1 MSVTPS
7 LDDIAKKL
15 QALNTQR
22 PFRLTFRKAEPGQR
36 KDSEYAVIFEQRSL
50 GLQLA
55 NVVRAPQPALA
66 SACAMSRGMEAS
78 AVPTSAPGPPAAS
91 RTYTRPRASAC
102 PAGGADGAV
111 S

>member
-50 GLQLA
+50 GLQLG
-55 NVVRAPQPALA
+55 NVVTAPQPALERT
-66 SACAMSRGMEAS
+66 CVISRSMEDI
-78 AVPTSAPGPPAAS
+78 AVQTSAP
-91 RTYTRPRASAC
+91 RPLL
-102 PAGGADGAV
+102 
-111 S
+111 